1 MASSNFV
8 DYVKVCCRSG
18 KGGAGSKHFHRDRTT
33 AKGGPDGGDG
43 GRGGHVIIKGN
54 KQIWT
59 LLSLKY
65 RKHII
70 APPGESGSANLS
82 SGKFGKDEVIE
93 VPLGTVAKDAESGN
107 ILFEITEDGEEK
119 ILPSGGR
126 GGLGNN
132 HFKSSTNQTPRYA
145 QPGESGKEEWKIL
158 ELKVLADVGLVG
170 FPNAGKSTLLS
181 VVSAAK
187 PEIAN
192 YPFTTLVPN
201 LGIVDYRNH
210 QSFIMADIP
219 GIIAG
224 AHKGKGLGHRFL
236 RHIERNSVLL
246 FMIPADSENIKD
258 EYHVLLNELK
268 LYNPELLDKDK
279 MLAITKSDM
288 LDDELKEELQKELPS
303 KIQTIFISSV
313 AQSGITKLKDEIWKM
328 IHHEL
333 D

>member
-107 ILFEITEDGEEK
+107 ILFENIKNYE
-119 ILPSGGR
+119 I
-126 GGLGNN
+126 
-132 HFKSSTNQTPRYA
+132 RYA
-145 QPGESGKEEWKIL
+145 
-158 ELKVLADVGLVG
+158 
-170 FPNAGKSTLLS
+170 
-181 VVSAAK
+181 
-187 PEIAN
+187 
-192 YPFTTLVPN
+192 
-201 LGIVDYRNH
+201 
-210 QSFIMADIP
+210 
-219 GIIAG
+219 
-224 AHKGKGLGHRFL
+224 
-236 RHIERNSVLL
+236 
-246 FMIPADSENIKD
+246 
-258 EYHVLLNELK
+258 
-268 LYNPELLDKDK
+268 
-279 MLAITKSDM
+279 
-288 LDDELKEELQKELPS
+288 
-303 KIQTIFISSV
+303 
-313 AQSGITKLKDEIWKM
+313 
-328 IHHEL
+328 
-333 D
+333 